1 MKTKIN
7 LFSAKGLNEFT
18 ESRFLGS
25 PKTPGLLLLKPRARD
40 VLQGYVSQLL
50 SFSTEIF
57 Q

>member
-1 MKTKIN
+1 LKTKPI
-7 LFSAKGLNEFT
+7 LFPEKGLNEFT
-18 ESRFLGS
+18 ESSFLGS
-25 PKTPGLLLLKPRARD
+25 PKNPGLLLLKPRARD